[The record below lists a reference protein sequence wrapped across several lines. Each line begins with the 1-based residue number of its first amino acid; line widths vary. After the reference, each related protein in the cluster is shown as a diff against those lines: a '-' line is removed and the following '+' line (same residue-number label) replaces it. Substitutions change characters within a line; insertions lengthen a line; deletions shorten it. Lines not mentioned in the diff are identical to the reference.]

1 MGKNIPALGFMT
13 KTAPSKIRQKLV
25 TVVTANYVDLLVPDL
40 LEKSFDAYQRKDF
53 TKRHFQVSV
62 IENTYAT
69 AGIVLILLAFE
80 AYRNRIYYLEKK
92 SVHRGKLAEDLSS
105 IFKLKDN
112 AFPEDLF
119 RDIFTEMTIVRDV
132 IVHNHL
138 YEVEIV
144 NDGNWDMISHRQRL
158 LKDYGDHKRLN
169 SGLVV
174 EQTRKTKNLK
184 LNVQPAKIG
193 FEDLY
198 TILVV
203 FDMFVGISNKLFAN
217 SYVPFHFT
225 HKFNEDWID
234 CLSRYLSHF
243 YVINPNKAGT
253 NKLRKVYKDLRASF
267 ISFIPSNVDYFLE
280 VVCPK
285 CQDFGF
291 HQPFKIYKCASCDFE
306 IKINSGYVKK

>member
-1 MGKNIPALGFMT
+1 MT
-13 KTAPSKIRQKLV
+13 RHVKKTSKQKLV

-40 LEKSFDAYQRKDF
+40 LEKSFVAYKNKDF
-53 TKRHFQVSV
+53 TKRHFQVSI
-62 IENTYAT
+62 IENAYST
-69 AGIVLILLAFE
+69 AGVILVLLALE

-92 SVHRGKLAEDLSS
+92 SSHRGRLAEDLSN
-105 IFKLKDN
+105 IFKQKDN
-112 AFPEDLF
+112 AFPEGLF
-119 RDIFTEMTIVRDV
+119 RDILNEMMIVRDV

-158 LKDYGDHKRLN
+158 LKDYGDHKRLK

-198 TILVV
+198 TILVI
-203 FDMFVGISNKLFAN
+203 FDMFVGISDKLLSN

-225 HKFNEDWID
+225 HKFNNSWID
-234 CLSRYLSHF
+234 CFSHYLSHF
-243 YVINPNKAGT
+243 YVTNPNKKSVKRL
-253 NKLRKVYKDLRASF
+253 NKIYKNLRSSF
-267 ISFIPSNVDYFLE
+267 VTFLPEYIDYFLRNI
-280 VVCPK
+280 CPK
-285 CQDFGF
+285 CQDFAF
-291 HQPFKIYKCASCDFE
+291 HQPFKVYKCFNCGFE
-306 IKINSGYVKK
+306 IKLNSEYAR